1 MNSIRTKIQQ
11 LSSELEQRLADYK
24 NGYPNNYAMMAIKMM
39 PVFVMLL
46 SVLMDCH
53 VYAVYRIDGQMEADT
68 TVLLVLAQLLLVFG
82 LFWFIRGLQKT
93 KKVKSDALKLS
104 ITAAQD
110 EYNEYPDVKEYLQK
124 ISGDLSVAEKKKTK
138 MKTIFNIV
146 FWGFFVIYGTAIY
159 IFTTPW
165 YKLQRTIGVNNY
177 SRILK
182 MPISE
187 DYLTRAGSDGPFLSL
202 IPYKT
207 DISDS
212 IKIASWQRDFNSFID
227 GEKIESWQHN
237 FYLEYISNIEKNNDG
252 VRLGVA
258 CPILTGCDS
267 SETFR
272 LLITDTI
279 GNPVKN
285 CPETI
290 FKLHYEQIYVTCNLI
305 FSKFFCT
312 DSTSQERNHYGII
325 KTLKYLQENQENLRF
340 KVELIE

>member
-1 MNSIRTKIQQ
+1 MNSIRTKFQQ

-68 TVLLVLAQLLLVFG
+68 TVLFVLAQLLLVFG

-110 EYNEYPDVKEYLQK
+110 EYDEYPDVKEYLQK

-182 MPISE
+182 MPIYE
-187 DYLTRAGSDGPFLSL
+187 LPYIRGAFLTL

-212 IKIASWQRDFNSFID
+212 IKIEDRQY
-227 GEKIESWQHN
+227 HV
-237 FYLEYISNIEKNNDG
+237 YLEED
-252 VRLGVA
+252 
-258 CPILTGCDS
+258 
-267 SETFR
+267 
-272 LLITDTI
+272 
-279 GNPVKN
+279 
-285 CPETI
+285 
-290 FKLHYEQIYVTCNLI
+290 
-305 FSKFFCT
+305 
-312 DSTSQERNHYGII
+312 
-325 KTLKYLQENQENLRF
+325 
-340 KVELIE
+340 

>member
-1 MNSIRTKIQQ
+1 MNSIRTKFQQ

-24 NGYPNNYAMMAIKMM
+24 NGYPNNYAMMVIKMM

-46 SVLMDCH
+46 SIMMDCH
-53 VYAVYRIDGQMEADT
+53 VYVVYRIDGEMMSDT

-82 LFWFIRGLQKT
+82 LFWIIKGLNKT
-93 KKVKSDALKLS
+93 KIVKSDTLKLS

-124 ISGDLSVAEKKKTK
+124 ISGDLSATKKQKAK
-138 MKTIFNIV
+138 IKIIFNIV
-146 FWGFFVIYGTAIY
+146 FWGLFVIYGTAIY
-159 IFTTPW
+159 IITTPW
-165 YKLQRTIGVNNY
+165 YKLQHTIGVNNY

-182 MPISE
+182 MPNTKDSNVWW
-187 DYLTRAGSDGPFLSL
+187 YHFLKIL
-202 IPYKT
+202 PYKT

-212 IKIASWQRDFNSFID
+212 IKIEKWQY
-227 GEKIESWQHN
+227 E
-237 FYLEYISNIEKNNDG
+237 FYLEYISNIEKSNDY
-252 VRLGVA
+252 VRLWCD
-258 CPILTGCDS
+258 CPVFIGCDS

-285 CPETI
+285 CPEFI
-290 FKLHYEQIYVTCNLI
+290 FQLRSEQYFVYYNLI
-305 FSKFFCT
+305 GSKFFCT

-325 KTLKYLQENQENLRF
+325 KTLKYLQENQENLRI